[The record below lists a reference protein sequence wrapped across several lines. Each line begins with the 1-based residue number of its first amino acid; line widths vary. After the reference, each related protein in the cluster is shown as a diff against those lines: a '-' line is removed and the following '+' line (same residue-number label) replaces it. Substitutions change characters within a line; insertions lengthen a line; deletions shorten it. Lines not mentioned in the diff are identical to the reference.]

1 MRHLFGGLKNNYYLC
16 ISERNNI
23 NPKSRKGT
31 NTMKANEI
39 RLVNVKQDQC
49 KVYFHLDNG
58 KTVVRTM
65 EAGEIIA
72 ANRLRRTKGEDARI
86 AEYARLFNEKYS
98 EPQETMNVE
107 LNNSERRF
115 FELHHM
121 RSIGILTPGEGE
133 EYQRLLN
140 E

>member
-1 MRHLFGGLKNNYYLC
+1 
-16 ISERNNI
+16 
-23 NPKSRKGT
+23 
-31 NTMKANEI
+31 MKANEI

-49 KVYFHLDNG
+49 KVYFHLNNG
-58 KTVVRTM
+58 KNVVRTM

-72 ANRLRRTKGEDARI
+72 ANRLRRTEGEDARI

-98 EPQETMNVE
+98 EPQETMSVE

-121 RSIGILTPGEGE
+121 RSIGILTPDEGD
-133 EYQRLLN
+133 EYHRLLN

>member
-1 MRHLFGGLKNNYYLC
+1 MRHLFGGLKNNCYLC
-16 ISERNNI
+16 ISERNNVT
-23 NPKSRKGT
+23 PKSRKGKSI
-31 NTMKANEI
+31 MKANEI

-49 KVYFHLDNG
+49 KVYFHLNNG

-72 ANRLRRTKGEDARI
+72 ANRLRRTEGEDARI

-98 EPQETMNVE
+98 EPQEIRHVE

-121 RSIGILTPGEGE
+121 RSIGILTPEEGD

>member
-1 MRHLFGGLKNNYYLC
+1 
-16 ISERNNI
+16 
-23 NPKSRKGT
+23 
-31 NTMKANEI
+31 MKVNEI

-49 KVYFHLDNG
+49 KVFFHLNNG

-65 EAGEIIA
+65 GASEIIA
-72 ANRLRRTKGEDARI
+72 ANRLRRTEGEDARI

-98 EPQETMNVE
+98 EPQEIRNVE

-121 RSIGILTPGEGE
+121 RSIGILTPGDED

>member
-1 MRHLFGGLKNNYYLC
+1 
-16 ISERNNI
+16 
-23 NPKSRKGT
+23 
-31 NTMKANEI
+31 MKVNEI

-49 KVYFHLDNG
+49 KVYFHLNNG

-65 EAGEIIA
+65 EASEIIA
-72 ANRLRRTKGEDARI
+72 ANRLRRTESEDARI
-86 AEYARLFNEKYS
+86 AEYARLFNAKYS
-98 EPQETMNVE
+98 EPQEEKYVE
-107 LNNSERRF
+107 LTNSERRF

-121 RSIGILTPGEGE
+121 RSIGILTPDDGD

>member
-1 MRHLFGGLKNNYYLC
+1 
-16 ISERNNI
+16 
-23 NPKSRKGT
+23 
-31 NTMKANEI
+31 MKTNEI
-39 RLVNVKQDQC
+39 RLVNVNQDQC
-49 KVYFHLDNG
+49 KVYFHLHNG

-72 ANRLRRTKGEDARI
+72 ANRMRSTKGEDARI

-98 EPQETMNVE
+98 KPQDIRHVE

-121 RSIGILTPGEGE
+121 RSISILTPDEE
-133 EYQRLLN
+133 DEYQRLLD

>member
-1 MRHLFGGLKNNYYLC
+1 
-16 ISERNNI
+16 
-23 NPKSRKGT
+23 
-31 NTMKANEI
+31 MKANEI

-65 EAGEIIA
+65 ETCEIIA

-86 AEYARLFNEKYS
+86 AEYVRLFNEKYS
-98 EPQETMNVE
+98 EPQEIRYVE

-121 RSIGILTPGEGE
+121 RSIGILTPDEE
-133 EYQRLLN
+133 DEYQRLLD

>member
-1 MRHLFGGLKNNYYLC
+1 
-16 ISERNNI
+16 
-23 NPKSRKGT
+23 
-31 NTMKANEI
+31 MKANEI

-49 KVYFHLDNG
+49 KVYFHLNNG

-65 EAGEIIA
+65 EASEIIA
-72 ANRLRRTKGEDARI
+72 ANKLRRTEGENARTE
-86 AEYARLFNEKYS
+86 EYARLFNEKYS
-98 EPQETMNVE
+98 EPQEIRNVE
-107 LNNSERRF
+107 LTNSERRF

-121 RSIGILTPGEGE
+121 RSIGILTPEEGD

>member
-1 MRHLFGGLKNNYYLC
+1 
-16 ISERNNI
+16 
-23 NPKSRKGT
+23 
-31 NTMKANEI
+31 MKANEI

-65 EAGEIIA
+65 EASEIIA

-86 AEYARLFNEKYS
+86 TEYARLFNEKYS
-98 EPQETMNVE
+98 EPQEIRHVE

-121 RSIGILTPGEGE
+121 RSIGILTPDEE
-133 EYQRLLN
+133 DEYQRLLD

>member
-1 MRHLFGGLKNNYYLC
+1 MKE
-16 ISERNNI
+16 INI
-23 NPKSRKGT
+23 TPPSPGRAKEQ
-31 NTMKANEI
+31 MKANEI

-49 KVYFHLDNG
+49 KVYFHLNNG

-72 ANRLRRTKGEDARI
+72 ANRLRRTEGEDARI

-98 EPQETMNVE
+98 ETQEIRHVE
-107 LNNSERRF
+107 LTNSERRF

-121 RSIGILTPGEGE
+121 HSIGILTPDEE
-133 EYQRLLN
+133 DEYQRLLN

>member
-1 MRHLFGGLKNNYYLC
+1 
-16 ISERNNI
+16 
-23 NPKSRKGT
+23 
-31 NTMKANEI
+31 MKANEI

-65 EAGEIIA
+65 EACEIIA
-72 ANRLRRTKGEDARI
+72 ANKLRRTEGEDARI

-98 EPQETMNVE
+98 EPQETRKVE
-107 LNNSERRF
+107 LTNSDRRL

-121 RSIGILTPGEGE
+121 RSIGILTPGEE
-133 EYQRLLN
+133 DEYQRLLN

>member
-1 MRHLFGGLKNNYYLC
+1 
-16 ISERNNI
+16 
-23 NPKSRKGT
+23 
-31 NTMKANEI
+31 MKANDI

-49 KVYFHLDNG
+49 KVYFHLNNG

-65 EAGEIIA
+65 EASEIIA
-72 ANRLRRTKGEDARI
+72 ANSLRRTEGEDARI

-121 RSIGILTPGEGE
+121 RSIGILTPDEGD

>member
-1 MRHLFGGLKNNYYLC
+1 
-16 ISERNNI
+16 
-23 NPKSRKGT
+23 
-31 NTMKANEI
+31 
-39 RLVNVKQDQC
+39 
-49 KVYFHLDNG
+49 
-58 KTVVRTM
+58 M

-98 EPQETMNVE
+98 EPQEIRLVE

-121 RSIGILTPGEGE
+121 RSIGILTPDEE
-133 EYQRLLN
+133 DEYQRLLD

>member
-1 MRHLFGGLKNNYYLC
+1 
-16 ISERNNI
+16 
-23 NPKSRKGT
+23 
-31 NTMKANEI
+31 MKANEI
-39 RLVNVKQDQC
+39 RLVNVKQDHC
-49 KVYFHLDNG
+49 KVYFHLNNG

-65 EAGEIIA
+65 EACEIIA
-72 ANRLRRTKGEDARI
+72 ANKLRRTEGEDARL
-86 AEYARLFNEKYS
+86 AEYARLSHEQYR
-98 EPQETMNVE
+98 EPQETRHVE

-121 RSIGILTPGEGE
+121 RSIGILTPDDGD

>member
-1 MRHLFGGLKNNYYLC
+1 
-16 ISERNNI
+16 
-23 NPKSRKGT
+23 
-31 NTMKANEI
+31 MKANEI

-49 KVYFHLDNG
+49 KVYFHFNNG

-72 ANRLRRTKGEDARI
+72 ANRLRRTEGEDARI
-86 AEYARLFNEKYS
+86 AEYARIFNEKYS
-98 EPQETMNVE
+98 EPQEIRHAE

-121 RSIGILTPGEGE
+121 RSIGILTPEDGY

>member
-1 MRHLFGGLKNNYYLC
+1 
-16 ISERNNI
+16 
-23 NPKSRKGT
+23 
-31 NTMKANEI
+31 MKANEI

-49 KVYFHLDNG
+49 KVYFHLNNG

-72 ANRLRRTKGEDARI
+72 ANRLRRTDGENARI

-98 EPQETMNVE
+98 EPQEIRHVE
-107 LNNSERRF
+107 LTDSDRRF

-121 RSIGILTPGEGE
+121 RSIGILTPGEE
-133 EYQRLLN
+133 DEYQRLLN

>member
-1 MRHLFGGLKNNYYLC
+1 MNTTVFEEAQNIKVRFHIGRGGRFHNAGHKTYVGTVNDLSDCFGESFI
-16 ISERNNI
+16 ISED
-23 NPKSRKGT
+23 
-31 NTMKANEI
+31 E
-39 RLVNVKQDQC
+39 
-49 KVYFHLDNG
+49 NG

-65 EAGEIIA
+65 EAREIIA

-98 EPQETMNVE
+98 EPQEIRHVE

-121 RSIGILTPGEGE
+121 RSIGILTPDEE
-133 EYQRLLN
+133 DEYQRLLD

>member
-1 MRHLFGGLKNNYYLC
+1 
-16 ISERNNI
+16 
-23 NPKSRKGT
+23 
-31 NTMKANEI
+31 MKANEI

-58 KTVVRTM
+58 EAFVRTM
-65 EAGEIIA
+65 DAGEIIA
-72 ANRLRRTKGEDARI
+72 ANKLRRTEGEDARI

-98 EPQETMNVE
+98 EPQEIRHVE
-107 LNNSERRF
+107 LTDSERRF

-121 RSIGILTPGEGE
+121 RSIGILTPGDED

>member
-1 MRHLFGGLKNNYYLC
+1 
-16 ISERNNI
+16 
-23 NPKSRKGT
+23 
-31 NTMKANEI
+31 MKANEI

-49 KVYFHLDNG
+49 KVYFHLNNG
-58 KTVVRTM
+58 KTVVRTV
-65 EAGEIIA
+65 EACEIIA
-72 ANRLRRTKGEDARI
+72 ANRLRSTESEYARI

-98 EPQETMNVE
+98 EPQETRNVE
-107 LNNSERRF
+107 LNNSERRL

-121 RSIGILTPGEGE
+121 RSIGILTPDEGD

>member
-1 MRHLFGGLKNNYYLC
+1 
-16 ISERNNI
+16 
-23 NPKSRKGT
+23 
-31 NTMKANEI
+31 MKANEI

-49 KVYFHLDNG
+49 KVYFHLNNG

-72 ANRLRRTKGEDARI
+72 ANRLRRTDGENARI
-86 AEYARLFNEKYS
+86 AEYARLFHEKYS
-98 EPQETMNVE
+98 EPQETRHIE
-107 LNNSERRF
+107 LTNSERRF

-121 RSIGILTPGEGE
+121 RSIGILTPGDEDA
-133 EYQRLLN
+133 YQRLLN

>member
-1 MRHLFGGLKNNYYLC
+1 MVVSKIIATFATVKEITLPPSPGRAQD
-16 ISERNNI
+16 
-23 NPKSRKGT
+23 
-31 NTMKANEI
+31 TMKANEI

-72 ANRLRRTKGEDARI
+72 ANRLRRTEGEDARI

-98 EPQETMNVE
+98 EPQEIRNVE
-107 LNNSERRF
+107 LTDSDRRF

-121 RSIGILTPGEGE
+121 RSIGILTPDEE
-133 EYQRLLN
+133 DEYQRLLN

>member
-1 MRHLFGGLKNNYYLC
+1 
-16 ISERNNI
+16 
-23 NPKSRKGT
+23 
-31 NTMKANEI
+31 MKANEI

-65 EAGEIIA
+65 EACEIIA
-72 ANRLRRTKGEDARI
+72 ANKLRRTEGEDARI

-98 EPQETMNVE
+98 EPQETRNVE
-107 LNNSERRF
+107 LTNSDRRF

-121 RSIGILTPGEGE
+121 RSIGILTPDEE
-133 EYQRLLN
+133 DEYQRLLN

>member
-1 MRHLFGGLKNNYYLC
+1 
-16 ISERNNI
+16 
-23 NPKSRKGT
+23 
-31 NTMKANEI
+31 MKANEI

-49 KVYFHLDNG
+49 KVYFHLNNG
-58 KTVVRTM
+58 KTIVRSM

-72 ANRLRRTKGEDARI
+72 ANRLRRTDGEDARI

-98 EPQETMNVE
+98 EPQEIRHVE
-107 LNNSERRF
+107 LTDSDRRF
-115 FELHHM
+115 CEFYH
-121 RSIGILTPGEGE
+121 RSSIGILTPGDED